1 MLPINGAIYGAIFA
15 AGSRLVHGEVEVS
28 ERLRERLDESRDK
41 VEELSDLVGDLSPT
55 RPGTWADF
63 AGRLMDHASGAPRRY
78 DSPNEARRKTG
89 FDMVLDVPIAV
100 VKQLIRRHEGRL
112 LYRED
117 SQELVVVELDEQI
130 HVCVEIDHR
139 PRGEAMLHY
148 RSAHCERGAVLK
160 ALGDDLWRA
169 QQCLHFDASA
179 GKLTMRSVE
188 LERHQYFGE
197 HLDLIE
203 RWRQF
208 RRRGIR
214 RNILLQGPPGCGKTT
229 LCCHAARE
237 LGDRVVIAS
246 FGLIGEL
253 DLHKWL
259 LLLELVNPDVLV
271 IDDID
276 RLGAGGRHH
285 RHRGG
290 RFGNLDGKL
299 AFFEEGLCEIPLVLV
314 TSNDHTRLPGALRR
328 PGRID
333 RIISFD
339 EPEDA
344 MRRKIIGE
352 LADREGV
359 AIPPGE
365 MDRLLEAFDKFSTAH
380 VVEILRRARVCG
392 WRDSRADDHSFLLQ
406 HEFASVGEWLRLHG
420 FRQIQLDA
428 DFVLEALI
436 ERCDVEL
443 VHEEERVRL
452 FRIVLPN
459 GARLCFE
466 RSDHGLHSGRTTYYR
481 EADGR
486 QRLYDA
492 IGRCFWRDRK
502 VVLLDD
508 VGDGGTSCRT
518 LPVKE
523 ARYYG
528 SLTECLEQW
537 QAFRRDG
544 YRRSILLQGP
554 PGCGKSTFCLH
565 AAAELAERTMLLT
578 PEYYEKVRCGTW
590 AGVVDLLQPD
600 MVIVDDVDRVGQH
613 SLESKLRLF
622 EEGYC
627 DIPFVLFTTND
638 HQKLPA
644 PMRRPG
650 RIDQILEVEPPS
662 KELRWKLIDEM
673 ARREGL
679 DEVPDEHLEMLDD
692 VLTEQSTAHLVEAL
706 RRARVCGWKRC
717 LSPVDEDTTFATGD
731 DNDEELDSFANFGG
745 C

>member
-15 AGSRLVHGEVEVS
+15 AGSRLFRGEVEVS
-28 ERLRERLDESRDK
+28 PEVRERLDESRQK
-41 VEELSDLVGDLSPT
+41 VEDLSDLVGDLSPT
-55 RPGTWADF
+55 RPGTWAEF

-78 DSPNEARRKTG
+78 DTPNEARRKTG
-89 FDMVLDVPIAV
+89 FDMAVDVPHALLQ
-100 VKQLIRRHEGRL
+100 QLIRRHEGRT

-117 SQELVVVELDEQI
+117 SQELIAIELEEGVF
-130 HVCVEIDHR
+130 VCVEIDHR
-139 PRGEAMLHY
+139 PRGEAVLHY
-148 RSAHCERGAVLK
+148 QSDRCGRRTVLQV
-160 ALGDDLWRA
+160 LGNDLWRD

-179 GKLTMRSVE
+179 SQVTMRPVD
-188 LERHQYFGE
+188 LERHQYYGE
-197 HLDLIE
+197 HLNLID

-208 RRRGIR
+208 QRRGVR

-237 LGDRVVIAS
+237 LGERVVIAS

-276 RLGAGGRHH
+276 RLGAGGRHP
-285 RHRGG
+285 RHHSR
-290 RFGNLDGKL
+290 RFGNLDDKL

-333 RIISFD
+333 RIIAFD

-344 MRRKIIGE
+344 MRREIIGE
-352 LADREGV
+352 LAGREGV
-359 AIPPGE
+359 EIPPGE
-365 MDRLLEAFDKFSTAH
+365 MDRLLDAFDKFSTAH

-392 WRDSRADDHSFLLQ
+392 WQNSRADDHSFLLQ
-406 HEFASVGEWLRLHG
+406 HEFESVGEWLRLHG
-420 FRQIQLDA
+420 YRQIQLDA

-436 ERCDVEL
+436 ERSDAEL
-443 VHEEERVRL
+443 VHEEDRVRL
-452 FRIVLPN
+452 YRIELPN
-459 GARLCFE
+459 GARLCFD
-466 RSDHGLHSGRTTYYR
+466 RSDHGLHAGRTTYYR

-486 QRLYDA
+486 EKLYDG

-544 YRRSILLQGP
+544 YRRSILVQGP

-565 AAAELAERTMLLT
+565 AAAELAQRTMLLT

-590 AGVVDLLQPD
+590 ASVVDLLQPD
-600 MVIVDDVDRVGQH
+600 MVIVDDVDRVGEH

-622 EEGYC
+622 EEGYS

-650 RIDQILEVEPPS
+650 RIDQILEVEPPT

-679 DEVPDEHLEMLDD
+679 DEVPEEHLEMLDE
-692 VLTEQSTAHLVEAL
+692 VLTGQSTAHLVEAL
-706 RRARVCGWKRC
+706 RRARVWGWKKC
-717 LSPVDEDTTFATGD
+717 LTPVDEDTTFTTGD
-731 DNDEELDSFANFGG
+731 GPDDKLDRFANLGG
-745 C
+745 